1 MITGILFFLNV
12 LITLGVVL
20 WLVYAIYDLCK
31 CRFGQYPTFA
41 SSFSETKKKLLEEA
55 AGYLNQARTK
65 QNVVDLGCG
74 NGALLVPL
82 AKRFPH
88 HEFYGYDW
96 NTVAYVWAKW
106 RTRRFKNVHI
116 YRQDFMKV
124 DLSEM
129 NMAFCFLIKALIP
142 RISKKIQKEMPAGA
156 LIFSE
161 LFPLEVNA
169 LKHKVEAKTFGFG
182 LPYYVY
188 EVKKSKR

>member
-1 MITGILFFLNV
+1 MITGILFFLNFLV
-12 LITLGVVL
+12 TLGVVL

-31 CRFGQYPTFA
+31 SKFGQYPTFA

-55 AGYLNQARTK
+55 SSHLRRAKTCQH
-65 QNVVDLGCG
+65 VVDLGCG
-74 NGALLVPL
+74 NGALLIPL
-82 AKRFPH
+82 AKRFPK

-96 NTVAYVWAKW
+96 NIVAYVWAKI

-116 YRQDFMKV
+116 YRQDFMQV
-124 DLSEM
+124 DLSKM

-142 RISKKIQKEMPAGA
+142 RISKKVQKEMPNGA

-161 LFPLEVNA
+161 LFPLKVNV
-169 LKHKVEAKTFGFG
+169 LKHKVDAKTFGFG

-188 EVKKSKR
+188 EIKNSKH